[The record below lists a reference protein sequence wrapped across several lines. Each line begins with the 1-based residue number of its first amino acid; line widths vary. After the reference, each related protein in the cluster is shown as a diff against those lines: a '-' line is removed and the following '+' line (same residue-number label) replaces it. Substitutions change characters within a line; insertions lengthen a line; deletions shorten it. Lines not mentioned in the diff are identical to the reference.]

1 MGGRGPCLGA
11 QGAPRGSAESK
22 GGRLP
27 PPNRVGLGLVG
38 GSPSLPSHLPFFSFS
53 LIFLCMAHRA
63 LLGCP
68 TSPLRAGA
76 PPPRPM
82 GFPGVGCPPGEHPE
96 PIRHSRYIPGNSENL
111 PVIKWG
117 HPIYQSSFPDHSGN
131 PRDVRDLIRDSE
143 QHSVTNHITQIRIK
157 QRRTLSV
164 QTLRVRELCRHDPRD
179 SSVNIQ

>member
-1 MGGRGPCLGA
+1 MGGGILKPSRFCRNWRCWSPTPILLG
-11 QGAPRGSAESK
+11 
-22 GGRLP
+22 
-27 PPNRVGLGLVG
+27 VGF
-38 GSPSLPSHLPFFSFS
+38 HLPTWKLFPPCVFSFS
-53 LIFLCMAHRA
+53 NLMGLSRNLFH
-63 LLGCP
+63 P
-68 TSPLRAGA
+68 TRGWFISSHSPWDPLRRDTPHDG
-76 PPPRPM
+76 PR
-82 GFPGVGCPPGEHPE
+82 HPS
-96 PIRHSRYIPGNSENL
+96 RHSQYTTNEPETFSVMHENL
-111 PVIKWG
+111 PVTKWG